1 MKKKKLM
8 MAVVSASLVGVVAI
22 GGTLAYLSDKS
33 NEVTNTF
40 NVGSGYVPDDKKHIG
55 LWLDETEKTGTEN
68 PTAIDLVNRTE
79 EGVQYDEM
87 LPGSVVAKDPTFH
100 LTTGSTDS
108 YVFAQVSGVDAMIAD
123 GYYFTVNP
131 PEKLVD
137 PVNALN
143 TANWHQVFSVNEGGF
158 DGLYIYFD
166 GTDNI
171 VEGGKQAVLDDN
183 EQVVEPAVPA
193 DTMASLFNWVKLG
206 SGVENDAFA
215 KIEPGQVVIK
225 GVAVQS
231 ANLTPEEAQDEA
243 MNVLTGAEWMS

>member
-40 NVGSGYVPDDKKHIG
+40 NVGSGYVPDDKEHIG

-68 PTAIDLVNRTE
+68 PTAIDKEHRTE
-79 EGVQYDEM
+79 VGVKYEEM

-108 YVFAQVSGVDAMIAD
+108 YVFAQVTGVDAMIAD
-123 GYYFTVNP
+123 GYYFTVEK

-137 PVNALN
+137 PENAFN
-143 TANWHQVFSVNEGGF
+143 AKWEKVVDAGTDKDSGF
-158 DGLYIYFD
+158 DGLYIYKDIVKGGELDAD
-166 GTDNI
+166 G
-171 VEGGKQAVLDDN
+171 K
-183 EQVVEPAVPA
+183 VVTPA
-193 DTMASLFNWVKLG
+193 DEMKPLFRWVKLG
-206 SGVENDAFA
+206 SDVQNEEF
-215 KIEPGQVVIK
+215 KEIEDGSVVIK

-231 ANLTPEEAQDEA
+231 ANLTAKEAESEAQK
-243 MNVLTGAEWMS
+243 VLAEYASGLEN

>member
-40 NVGSGYVPDDKKHIG
+40 NVGSGYVPDDNKHIG
-55 LWLDETEKTGTEN
+55 LWLDETEKTSTEN
-68 PTAIDLVNRTE
+68 PTAIDKEHRTE
-79 EGVQYDEM
+79 VGVKYEEM

-137 PVNALN
+137 PENA
-143 TANWHQVFSVNEGGF
+143 FNEKWEKVVDAGTDKDSGF
-158 DGLYIYFD
+158 DGLYIYKD
-166 GTDNI
+166 I
-171 VEGGKQAVLDDN
+171 VKGGELNKEG
-183 EQVVEPAVPA
+183 QVVTPA
-193 DTMASLFNWVKLG
+193 DEMESLFNWVKLG
-206 SGVENDAFA
+206 SDVQNEEFA
-215 KIEPGQVVIK
+215 TIEDGSVVIK

-231 ANLTPEEAQDEA
+231 ANLTAKEAESEAQK
-243 MNVLTGAEWMS
+243 VLAEYASNLAN